1 MADMNYKVER
11 FLIISLITSLI
22 FSIVLI
28 IPIAF
33 IITLLEKSVGNTIMI
48 FFLLFL
54 FIVYIMLRIPA
65 YNIKKLGAKIES
77 EVAVT
82 GRRLLIQLES
92 GKSLVNSLIEIG
104 SKSGKGSSK
113 SLEKIAYELYMGKS
127 LEDTIDKAIRDSPSR
142 TFKKIFIQ
150 IRNSL
155 RTGADLKHT
164 LKSTLEDITRAKVIE
179 FNEFK
184 NKLNPAGLF
193 YMIFGTIL
201 PSMGVVIFVIILTI
215 LRIKI
220 TYPVLIMFLLFVL
233 IVQMLFIS
241 VFTRLRPSLEL

>member
-1 MADMNYKVER
+1 MNYKVGR
-11 FLIISLITSLI
+11 FLVISFITSLI
-22 FSIVLI
+22 FSLVLM

-33 IITLLEKSVGNTIMI
+33 IITLLEKSFVNIVI
-48 FFLLFL
+48 VFLLLFL
-54 FIVYIMLRIPA
+54 FITYIMLRIPA
-65 YNIKKLGAKIES
+65 YNIQKLGSKIES

-127 LEDTIDKAIRDSPSR
+127 LEETIDKAISDSPSR

-155 RTGADLKHT
+155 RTGANLKHT
-164 LKSTLEDITRAKVIE
+164 LKGTLEEITRAKVVE

-201 PSMGVVIFVIILTI
+201 PSMGVVIFVIILTL
-215 LRIKI
+215 LRVKI
-220 TYPVLIMFLLFVL
+220 TYPVLIMFIFFVL